1 MNNRTKQMIAEKFQ
15 QMAQYRAIK
24 DIQVK
29 ELCQECGI
37 ERTTFYY
44 HFYDKYELIS
54 WIFEQIYFEEA
65 RQAHVINS
73 EEMIAKIACRLHQKK
88 DFFANALQDDS
99 QNNLRQYMLDFYI
112 QSEELTL
119 KQYLNVKQLDEDLL
133 YTIRAYSYGCM
144 GLTIEWLLNK
154 TNLTPEAFAYH
165 QYRLMP
171 QELKMAYR
179 NNQGVHKND
188 MPCPG
193 WTESGR

>member
-1 MNNRTKQMIAEKFQ
+1 MGKRTKQMIAEKFQ
-15 QMAQYRAIK
+15 QMARHRAIK

-29 ELCQECGI
+29 ELCRECGI

-54 WIFEQIYFEEA
+54 WIFEQMFFEESQ
-65 RQAHVINS
+65 QADIINS
-73 EEMIAKIACRLHQKK
+73 EEMILRMAYRLQQKK

-112 QSEELTL
+112 QSEESIL
-119 KQYLNVKQLDEDLL
+119 KQYLNVNQLDEDLT

-154 TNLTPEAFAYH
+154 INLTPETFAHH

-171 QELKMAYR
+171 QILKEAYR
-179 NNQGVHKND
+179 NH
-188 MPCPG
+188 
-193 WTESGR
+193 SGDAFNTRLLFSGM

>member
-1 MNNRTKQMIAEKFQ
+1 MSKRTKQMIAEKFQ

-44 HFYDKYELIS
+44 HFCDKYELIS
-54 WIFEQIYFEEA
+54 WIFEQMFFEESQ
-65 RQAHVINS
+65 QANIINS
-73 EEMIAKIACRLHQKK
+73 EEMIARMACRLHQKK
-88 DFFANALQDDS
+88 HFFANALQDDS
-99 QNNLRQYMLDFYI
+99 QNNLRQHMLDFYI
-112 QSEELTL
+112 QSEESTL
-119 KQYLNVKQLDEDLL
+119 KQYLNVNQLDEDLT

-154 TNLTPEAFAYH
+154 INLTPETFAYH

-171 QELKMAYR
+171 QELKEAYR
-179 NNQGVHKND
+179 DNQNVHKNYVPD
-188 MPCPG
+188 PVQL
-193 WTESGR
+193 